1 MSRILNNQWRQNEK
15 MAIQRAARLSKSLDQ
30 VLFVIYDNEEEQY
43 NILDVDGL
51 ELITGN
57 RVCDL
62 DFDLVAEVG

>member
-1 MSRILNNQWRQNEK
+1 
-15 MAIQRAARLSKSLDQ
+15 MAIQRATRLSKSLDQ

-57 RVCDL
+57 RTCDL
-62 DFDLVAEVG
+62 DFDLIAEVG

>member
-1 MSRILNNQWRQNEK
+1 MSRTLNNQWRQNEN
-15 MAIQRAARLSKSLDQ
+15 MAIQRATRLSKSLDQ

-57 RVCDL
+57 RTCDL
-62 DFDLVAEVG
+62 DFDLIAEVG

>member
-62 DFDLVAEVG
+62 DFDLIAEVG